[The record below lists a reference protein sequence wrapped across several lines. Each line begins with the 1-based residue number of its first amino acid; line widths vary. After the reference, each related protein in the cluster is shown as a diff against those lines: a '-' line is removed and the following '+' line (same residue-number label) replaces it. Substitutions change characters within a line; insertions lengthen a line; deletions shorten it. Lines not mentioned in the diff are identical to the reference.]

1 MCLTLHTP
9 KFHLCQVFFTHPSF
23 IVSCF
28 LLGRDNGEDLLPL
41 VNEYV
46 VSARIAPAIPVM
58 IVTNIKYGV
67 QSVTKV
73 ALRYPKAIAIPKRIE
88 KTRIRLSG
96 SAPLTYCG
104 DTNCCSGHQVN
115 TPYSFSNSF
124 HIFLL
129 CSSPE
134 EHTKCSGLE
143 LSTES
148 IPNSSRRF
156 SHSSPTSYFVFSVSL
171 IISSIAILTISS
183 GTGQG
188 KFLCLPTSI
197 LYFLRSSSLI

>member
-96 SAPLTYCG
+96 SAPLTYCTIINTSTPISVTLVISMKLG
-104 DTNCCSGHQVN
+104 NCIVV
-115 TPYSFSNSF
+115 
-124 HIFLL
+124 
-129 CSSPE
+129 SP
-134 EHTKCSGLE
+134 
-143 LSTES
+143 
-148 IPNSSRRF
+148 PF
-156 SHSSPTSYFVFSVSL
+156 FPFY
-171 IISSIAILTISS
+171 LT
-183 GTGQG
+183 
-188 KFLCLPTSI
+188 
-197 LYFLRSSSLI
+197 